1 MIEQTLRQTFGY
13 DSLRPGQE
21 QAIRAVVAGR
31 SAAAIF
37 PTGSG
42 KSLCYQLPAL
52 LLPHLTLVVSPLLAL
67 MQDQLAFL
75 HRHGIAAASIDSAQS
90 REQTSETMARTKS
103 GELKILMISV
113 ERLKNER
120 FRHFLSQVPISL
132 LVVDEAHCI
141 SEWGHNFRPDYLK
154 LPDYQ
159 RQFNIPQVLLLTAT
173 ATPPVIADM
182 QRKFAIAAPDVVTTG
197 FYRPNLNLLVEPV
210 SGFNKQRRL
219 VEWLTDRAGQPTIVY
234 VTQQKT
240 AEQIAEHLAQRGF
253 PASAYHAGMAHE
265 LRESIQRRF
274 MAGELN
280 CIVATIAFGMGID
293 KADIRNVVHYD
304 LPKSV
309 ENYSQEIGR
318 AGRDGNASDCLVL
331 ANRDSLS
338 VLQNFVY
345 GDTPEREGIR
355 CVLDELLQAG
365 AGGQWELMLNQL
377 SDQSNIRQL
386 PLKTL
391 LVQLELR
398 GIIAPRFAYFA
409 EYRFKYLLEPEALVA
424 KFDGER
430 RQFVEAIVHS
440 SARAR
445 TWCTLDFD
453 VLYGQHGAD
462 RARVVKALE
471 YFQEKGWIELESKQM
486 TEVYALLDT
495 RFDAEALSGELHAYF
510 KEHEASE
517 IARIDNMLALF
528 ESAECLSQRLAA
540 YFGDRQAPQRC
551 GHCSVCRGQVAKL
564 PEPPTLAPLEQIDLA
579 ARCAE
584 FSQRYTQ
591 LKGGAPSAE
600 CLTRFLCGISVPVFT
615 KLKAR
620 QLPGFASLEAYPYAE
635 VRARLAG

>member
-1 MIEQTLRQTFGY
+1 MIEQSLKQTFGY
-13 DSLRPGQE
+13 DGFRAGQE

-90 REQTSETMARTKS
+90 REQASETMARAKS

-120 FRHFLSQVPISL
+120 FRNFISQVPISL

-182 QRKFAIAAPDVVTTG
+182 QSKFAIAADDVVTTG
-197 FYRPNLNLLVEPV
+197 FYRSNLNLLVEPV

-219 VEWLTDRAGQPTIVY
+219 VEWLADKGGQPTIVY

-240 AEQIAEHLAQRGF
+240 AEQVAEHLAQRGF

-293 KADIRNVVHYD
+293 KSDIRNVVHYD

-318 AGRDGNASDCLVL
+318 AGRDGKPSDCLVL

-355 CVLDELLQAG
+355 CVLDELLQTG
-365 AGGQWELMLNQL
+365 TDGQWELMLNQL

-409 EYRFKYLLEPEALVA
+409 EYRFKYLLEPEVLVA
-424 KFDGER
+424 KFEGER
-430 RQFVEAIVHS
+430 RQFVEAIVHT

-453 VLYGQHGAD
+453 ALYQQHGAD

-486 TEVYALLDT
+486 TDVYALLDPN
-495 RFDAEALSGELHAYF
+495 FDAGALSVELHEYF
-510 KEHEASE
+510 RQHEASE
-517 IARIDNMLALF
+517 ITRIDNMLALF
-528 ESAECLSQRLAA
+528 ESRECLSQRLAA
-540 YFGDRQAPQRC
+540 YFGDCQAPQQC
-551 GHCSVCRGQVAKL
+551 GHCSVCRGQVAQL
-564 PEPPTLAPLEQIDLA
+564 PEPPALASLSDMDLV

-591 LKGGAPSAE
+591 LKGNAPSTE
-600 CLTRFLCGISVPVFT
+600 CLTRFLCGISVPAFT

-620 QLPGFASLEAYPYAE
+620 QIPGFASLEAYPYAE
-635 VRARLAG
+635 VRERLAQ